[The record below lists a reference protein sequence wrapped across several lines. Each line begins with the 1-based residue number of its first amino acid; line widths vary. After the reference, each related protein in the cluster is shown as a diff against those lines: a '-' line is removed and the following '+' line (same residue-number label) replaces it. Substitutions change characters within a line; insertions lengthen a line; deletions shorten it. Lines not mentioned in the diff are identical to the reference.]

1 MYNLIEYSSNYS
13 KTAGFLWLYSKDEAT
28 NFNAD
33 DSNTISFK
41 SFIFNAKLLGDLNQA
56 NGILKN
62 TKVAFPLKYLIKNFW
77 RSLKMLLINCK
88 IVLKLKWT
96 KYCVL
101 SANSNDNDNDNNITF
116 SIKDTKLNVT
126 VVTLS
131 ARDNKKL
138 STLLSRGFDI
148 SFSWNEYKTK
158 IENKNTTNR
167 YRYFFAS
174 NFIEVDRLF
183 ALVYSNQDND
193 PKRLKTRRYY
203 LPK

>member
-13 KTAGFLWLYSKDEAT
+13 KTTGFLWFYSKDEAT

-33 DSNTISFK
+33 DYNTSSFK
-41 SFIFNAKLLGDLNQA
+41 SFIFNAKLLWDLNQA

-62 TKVAFPLKYLIKNFW
+62 TAVAFPLKYLIKFFW

-101 SANSNDNDNDNNITF
+101 SGNSNDNDNNITF
-116 SIKDTKLNVT
+116 SIKSTKLNVT

-138 STLLSRGFDI
+138 STHLSRGFDI

-158 IENKNTTNR
+158 TENKNTTNWN
-167 YRYFFAS
+167 RYFFVS
-174 NFIEVDRLF
+174 NFIEVDRLL
-183 ALVYSNQDND
+183 ALVYSNQDNN
-193 PKRLKTRRYY
+193 PKRFKTRRYY